1 MSRQEKNNLGA
12 PKFENPAQAKD
23 AIDKGVALALGIF
36 LQGLP
41 PKTHV
46 LLDQIPYDS
55 ENIQAAMAKFA
66 KQLQGL
72 SPADQERVA
81 NALAAPAQDILG
93 KFGSVFELIRNQK
106 ENPAAV
112 PAPETEQREG
122 K

>member
-12 PKFENPAQAKD
+12 PKFEDPAQAKD

-41 PKTHV
+41 PETHV
-46 LLDQIPYDS
+46 LWSEIPDDPK
-55 ENIQAAMAKFA
+55 NIQAAMAEFA
-66 KQLQGL
+66 KQLEGL
-72 SPADQERVA
+72 PRADRERVVNALVSPAQKIV
-81 NALAAPAQDILG
+81 G
-93 KFGSVFELIRNQK
+93 GFGSVFELISNQK
-106 ENPAAV
+106 ENPVAV